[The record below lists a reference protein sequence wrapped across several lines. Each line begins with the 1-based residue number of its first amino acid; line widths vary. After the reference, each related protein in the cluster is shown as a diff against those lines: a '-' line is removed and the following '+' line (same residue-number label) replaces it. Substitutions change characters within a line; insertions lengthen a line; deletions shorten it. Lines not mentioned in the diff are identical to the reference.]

1 MASSKKQM
9 AAPRNLDE
17 EMRQLLV
24 EIRMLEGSAR
34 VLSSR
39 LDIVTGALSETQTAK
54 QTLEGTK
61 ESRKDVEMLIPIGS
75 SSFVKA
81 KLEDPHHIIIGVG
94 AGVCLEKTVEDS
106 IKDFNMRATDLDK
119 ARINATQKLNQI
131 LNQTEEYQARLEDPS
146 RRKSGG
152 PVEMFLRNHG

>member
-1 MASSKKQM
+1 MASSKKQL

-54 QTLEGTK
+54 QTLEGAK

-75 SSFVKA
+75 GSFVKA
-81 KLEDPHHIIIGVG
+81 KLEDVQHIIIGVG

-106 IKDFNMRATDLDK
+106 IKDLNMRSTDLDK
-119 ARINATQKLNQI
+119 ARINVTQQLNQI
-131 LNQTEEYQARLEDPS
+131 INQTEDYRARLEDLA
-146 RRKSGG
+146 RKKGGG
-152 PVEMFLRNHG
+152 PVELV

>member
-1 MASSKKQM
+1 MASSKKQL
-9 AAPRNLDE
+9 AAPRNLDK

-61 ESRKDVEMLIPIGS
+61 EAGKDVEMLIPIGS
-75 SSFVKA
+75 GSFVKA
-81 KLEDPHHIIIGVG
+81 KLEDPQHIIIGVG
-94 AGVCLEKTVEDS
+94 AGGWLEKNRGEL
-106 IKDFNMRATDLDK
+106 IKDIKKK
-119 ARINATQKLNQI
+119 ANQLGKGPINANQPPDHI
-131 LNQTEEYQARLEDPS
+131 LQPN
-146 RRKSGG
+146 RR
-152 PVEMFLRNHG
+152 

>member
-1 MASSKKQM
+1 MMASTKKQL

-61 ESRKDVEMLIPIGS
+61 ESGRDVEMLIPIGS
-75 SSFVKA
+75 GSFVKA
-81 KLEDPHHIIIGVG
+81 KLEDSRHIIIGVG

-106 IKDFNMRATDLDK
+106 IKDLNVRAADLDK
-119 ARINATQKLNQI
+119 ARINVTQQLNQI
-131 LNQTEEYQARLEDPS
+131 INQTEDYRARLEDLA
-146 RRKSGG
+146 RRKGGG
-152 PVEMFLRNHG
+152 PVELV

>member
-1 MASSKKQM
+1 MTSSKKQL

-34 VLSSR
+34 VISSR

-61 ESRKDVEMLIPIGS
+61 EAGKDVEMLMPIGS
-75 SSFVKA
+75 GSFVKA
-81 KLEDPHHIIIGVG
+81 KLEDPQHIIIGVG
-94 AGVCLEKTVEDS
+94 AGVGLEKTVDDS
-106 IKDFNMRATDLDK
+106 IKDLNMKATQLDK
-119 ARINATQKLNQI
+119 ARINVMQQMNHITNQNKKYKVPPYGI
-131 LNQTEEYQARLEDPS
+131 AP
-146 RRKSGG
+146 
-152 PVEMFLRNHG
+152 

>member
-1 MASSKKQM
+1 MASSRKQI

-34 VLSSR
+34 VFSSR
-39 LDIVTGALSETQTAK
+39 LDIVTAALSETQTAK

-61 ESRKDVEMLIPIGS
+61 ESGKEVEMLIPIGS
-75 SSFVKA
+75 GSFVKA
-81 KLEDPHHIIIGVG
+81 KLEDAQHIIIGVG

-106 IKDFNMRATDLDK
+106 IKDLNMRATDLDK
-119 ARINATQKLNQI
+119 ARINVTQQLNQI
-131 LNQTEEYQARLEDPS
+131 INQTEDYRARLEDLA
-146 RRKSGG
+146 RKKGGG
-152 PVEMFLRNHG
+152 PVEIV

>member
-1 MASSKKQM
+1 MASSKRQM

-54 QTLEGTK
+54 QTREGTK
-61 ESRKDVEMLIPIGS
+61 ESGKNVEMLIPIASGS
-75 SSFVKA
+75 LVKA
-81 KLEDPHHIIIGVG
+81 KLEENQNVILG
-94 AGVCLEKTVEDS
+94 AGAELGIEKTVD
-106 IKDFNMRATDLDK
+106 
-119 ARINATQKLNQI
+119 
-131 LNQTEEYQARLEDPS
+131 
-146 RRKSGG
+146 
-152 PVEMFLRNHG
+152 